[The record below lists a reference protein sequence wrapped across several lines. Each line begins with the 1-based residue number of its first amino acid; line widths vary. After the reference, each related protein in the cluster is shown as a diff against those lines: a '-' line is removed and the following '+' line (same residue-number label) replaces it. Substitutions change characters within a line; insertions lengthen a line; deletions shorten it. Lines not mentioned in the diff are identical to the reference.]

1 MLRSVQLQV
10 LLVLSIGFLPI
21 QFLAPLDAQQIS
33 PPTGDRLALIDYS
46 ETPRLNPPSAS
57 STSQPLAASKSE
69 PLAASSLTMPT
80 DVIPP
85 FAAHPDFE
93 TPADISFEENVPQ
106 RASHLDVPSLPIDK
120 TCQQLANLVSKNL
133 NSDIDDQAKR
143 ELVEMALKMV
153 ACNVALKAEA
163 KITLLEAKHT
173 LERNEL
179 YSQMATLRASSSV
192 PQQLQQ
198 ILTPVHQSLERN
210 FLQAATLNQA
220 WRQLASS
227 VFSLEQTYAQN
238 TEEAQSKI
246 NTVPIEQRIAH
257 LESQLSQLKSQPGY
271 PLPFQPIRSA
281 SWEQRLPVVE
291 ETDQQAMPLRPLHN
305 RARKLR

>member
-21 QFLAPLDAQQIS
+21 QILAPLNAQQTS

-93 TPADISFEENVPQ
+93 T
-106 RASHLDVPSLPIDK
+106 
-120 TCQQLANLVSKNL
+120 L

-257 LESQLSQLKSQPGY
+257 LESQLSQLKSRPGY

-281 SWEQRLPVVE
+281 SWEQRLPVAE